1 MPIREVGSSEAFATG
16 STKCFSRHA
25 PGIRRDSAVT
35 TIDHG
40 ADRALRL
47 PPIRDEFE
55 LMSVIEPVADVEC
68 LLPLRIRVLEST
80 VVRRLIVVGI
90 LALVWEGYATNLDN
104 PLMMPR
110 LSEVVVALVS
120 SLASGGLAVR
130 ILMTMKVLLI
140 GYSAGILAA
149 ATITILASTTR
160 FGSDVLSTLTSMFNP
175 LPAVALLPL
184 ALLWFGL
191 GIGSLVFVIINS
203 VLWAVALNTH
213 TGFQS
218 VSETLRMAGRCF
230 GLSKLS
236 LVAEILIPAALP
248 SILAG
253 LKIGWAFA
261 WRTLIAAE
269 LVFGVSSGQGGLG
282 WFIYE
287 NRNNLET
294 ANVFAGLLCVIL
306 IGLFVES
313 VIFRTIERRTVRRW
327 GMQKF

>member
-1 MPIREVGSSEAFATG
+1 M
-16 STKCFSRHA
+16 
-25 PGIRRDSAVT
+25 T
-35 TIDHG
+35 TIEQTAG
-40 ADRALRL
+40 LALAL
-47 PPIRDEFE
+47 PPVRDEFE
-55 LMSVIEPVADVEC
+55 LSSVIEPSTDVERP
-68 LLPLRIRVLEST
+68 LPLHERILQST
-80 VVRRLIVVGI
+80 IFRRLVVVGV
-90 LALVWEGYATNLDN
+90 LAAVWEGYATWLDN
-104 PLMMPR
+104 PLMLPR
-110 LSEVVVALVS
+110 LSEVVVALFS
-120 SLASGGLAVR
+120 SLVLGDLFARV
-130 ILMTMKVLLI
+130 LMTMKVLVI
-140 GYSAGILAA
+140 GYTAGIAA
-149 ATITILASTTR
+149 ATAITILASTTR

-191 GIGSLVFVIINS
+191 GMGSLVFVIVNS
-203 VLWAVALNTH
+203 VLWAVALSTH

-230 GLSKLS
+230 GLKGLS
-236 LVAEILIPAALP
+236 LVTEILIPAALP